1 MKIGLVSDSYGNIEA
16 LEAAIDALFAGGADR
31 VFFLGGRYAD
41 VQAVL
46 DRKQAGAAGSRPG
59 RPTPAGEETLG
70 FLRAVEGA
78 LKRQA
83 ENDSSEKVDRLAHRI
98 VRVASKACPEYQR
111 DRAPRKV
118 FEMVDGL
125 ICCLVHDKADL
136 TRDDIANA
144 TVLFHGNS
152 GHPAIVSIGPRIFVT
167 PGHLRALDPDGRPP
181 TYALLDVGGGS
192 MDLVIY
198 SVAGQELKRERV
210 AIGARTKVSVK

>member
-1 MKIGLVSDSYGNIEA
+1 MKIGLVSDSYGNVEA
-16 LEAAIDALFAGGADR
+16 LEAAIDALFAAGADR

-46 DRKQAGAAGSRPG
+46 DRKQAGVARSRPPG
-59 RPTPAGEETLG
+59 PSPGGEETLG
-70 FLRAVEGA
+70 FLRAVEGM
-78 LKRQA
+78 LKSQV
-83 ENDSSEKVDRLAHRI
+83 EGDPGEKVERLSHRI

-111 DRAPRKV
+111 DQAPRKV

-125 ICCLVHDKADL
+125 ICCLVHDRADL

-167 PGHLRALDPDGRPP
+167 PGHLRAMDADGRPP
-181 TYALLDVGGGS
+181 TYALLEVAGGS
-192 MDLVIY
+192 MEMVIY
-198 SVAGQELKRERV
+198 AASGEELRRER
-210 AIGARTKVSVK
+210 AALGTRTKVSVK

>member
-1 MKIGLVSDSYGNIEA
+1 MKIGLVSDSYGNVEA
-16 LEAAIDALFAGGADR
+16 LEAAIDALFAAGADR
-31 VFFLGGRYAD
+31 VFFLGARYAD

-46 DRKQAGAAGSRPG
+46 DRKRAGVARSTAPG
-59 RPTPAGEETLG
+59 PPPAGEEGLG
-70 FLRAVEGA
+70 FLQAVEGM
-78 LKRQA
+78 LKSQVA
-83 ENDSSEKVDRLAHRI
+83 GDPGAGVERLAQRI
-98 VRVASKACPEYQR
+98 VRVASKACPEVQR

-167 PGHLRALDPDGRPP
+167 PGHLRAMDPDGRPP
-181 TYALLDVGGGS
+181 TYALLEVAGGS
-192 MDLVIY
+192 MEMVVY
-198 SVAGQELKRERV
+198 AASGEELRRER
-210 AIGARTKVSVK
+210 AALGTRTKVSVR

>member
-1 MKIGLVSDSYGNIEA
+1 MKIGLVSDSYGNVEV
-16 LEAAIDALFAGGADR
+16 LEAAIDALFAVGADR

-46 DRKQAGAAGSRPG
+46 DRKRAGVKGG
-59 RPTPAGEETLG
+59 RPARPPPAGEETLG
-70 FLRAVEGA
+70 FLRAVEGVLQGQVEDDPA
-78 LKRQA
+78 
-83 ENDSSEKVDRLAHRI
+83 EKVDRLARRI

-125 ICCLVHDKADL
+125 ICCLVHDKADF

-152 GHPAIVSIGPRIFVT
+152 GHPAIVSIGPRFFVT
-167 PGHLRALDPDGRPP
+167 PGHLRAIDPDGRPP
-181 TYALLDVGGGS
+181 TYALLEVDGGS
-192 MDLVIY
+192 MELVVY
-198 SVAGQELKRERV
+198 SAFGRELKRER
-210 AIGARTKVSVK
+210 AALGARTKVSVK